1 MSFLSKG
8 TQIIKVEYRG
18 YIFCRLKCFVLKS
31 WTANYFLF
39 SVILLEVAFPMK
51 VLVLYSIIQYSIFY
65 FFFIFI
71 FLIFFII
78 IFFYIALFLSLF
90 NSALHL
96 LL

>member
-51 VLVLYSIIQYSIFY
+51 SAGFIQYYTVQYFLFFFNFYFFNFFYYY
-65 FFFIFI
+65 FFFI
-71 FLIFFII
+71 
-78 IFFYIALFLSLF
+78 
-90 NSALHL
+90 
-96 LL
+96 

>member
-51 VLVLYSIIQYSIFY
+51 SAGFIQYYTVQYFLFFFYFY
-65 FFFIFI
+65 FFNFFYYYY
-71 FLIFFII
+71 FFI
-78 IFFYIALFLSLF
+78 
-90 NSALHL
+90 
-96 LL
+96 

>member
-18 YIFCRLKCFVLKS
+18 YIFCRLKCFVLES

-51 VLVLYSIIQYSIFY
+51 SAGFIQYYTVQY
-65 FFFIFI
+65 FFFIF
-71 FLIFFII
+71 LFFFYYY
-78 IFFYIALFLSLF
+78 FFYIALFLSLF

>member
-51 VLVLYSIIQYSIFY
+51 SAGFIQYYTVQYFL

-78 IFFYIALFLSLF
+78 IFFI
-90 NSALHL
+90 
-96 LL
+96 

>member
-18 YIFCRLKCFVLKS
+18 YIFCRPKCFVLKS

-51 VLVLYSIIQYSIFY
+51 SAGFIQYYTVQYFLFFFYFY
-65 FFFIFI
+65 FFN
-71 FLIFFII
+71 
-78 IFFYIALFLSLF
+78 FFYYYFFLYSAISIAIQ
-90 NSALHL
+90 
-96 LL
+96 

>member
-1 MSFLSKG
+1 MSFLSNG

-51 VLVLYSIIQYSIFY
+51 SAGFIQYYTVQYFLFFFYFY
-65 FFFIFI
+65 FFN
-71 FLIFFII
+71 
-78 IFFYIALFLSLF
+78 FFYYYFFLYSAISIAIQ
-90 NSALHL
+90 
-96 LL
+96 

>member
-51 VLVLYSIIQYSIFY
+51 SAGFIQYYTVQYFLFFFYFNFFNFFYYYFFLYSAISIAIQ
-65 FFFIFI
+65 
-71 FLIFFII
+71 
-78 IFFYIALFLSLF
+78 
-90 NSALHL
+90 
-96 LL
+96 

>member
-51 VLVLYSIIQYSIFY
+51 SAGFIQYYTVQY
-65 FFFIFI
+65 FFFYLF
-71 FLIFFII
+71 IFFII

>member
-51 VLVLYSIIQYSIFY
+51 SAGFIQYYTVQYFFLFFFY
-65 FFFIFI
+65 FFY
-71 FLIFFII
+71 FFYYY
-78 IFFYIALFLSLF
+78 FFYIALFLSLF

>member
-51 VLVLYSIIQYSIFY
+51 SAGFIQYYTVQY
-65 FFFIFI
+65 FFFIFY
-71 FLIFFII
+71 FYFFII

>member
-51 VLVLYSIIQYSIFY
+51 SAGFIQYYTVQY
-65 FFFIFI
+65 FFLFIF
-71 FLIFFII
+71 FFII

>member
-51 VLVLYSIIQYSIFY
+51 SAGFIQYYTVQY
-65 FFFIFI
+65 FFLFFIF
-71 FLIFFII
+71 IFFII

-90 NSALHL
+90 NRALHL

>member
-51 VLVLYSIIQYSIFY
+51 SAGFIQYYTVQYFLFFFYFY
-65 FFFIFI
+65 FFN
-71 FLIFFII
+71 
-78 IFFYIALFLSLF
+78 FFYYYFFLYSAISIAIQ
-90 NSALHL
+90 
-96 LL
+96 

>member
-51 VLVLYSIIQYSIFY
+51 SAGFIQYYTVQYFLFFFY
-65 FFFIFI
+65 FFN
-71 FLIFFII
+71 
-78 IFFYIALFLSLF
+78 FFYYYFFLYSAISIAIQ
-90 NSALHL
+90 
-96 LL
+96 

>member
-51 VLVLYSIIQYSIFY
+51 SAGFIQYYTVQY
-65 FFFIFI
+65 FF
-71 FLIFFII
+71 LFFFNFFNFFYYY
-78 IFFYIALFLSLF
+78 FFYIALFLSLF

>member
-51 VLVLYSIIQYSIFY
+51 SAGFIQYYTVQY
-65 FFFIFI
+65 FFFIF
-71 FLIFFII
+71 LLLLL
-78 IFFYIALFLSLF
+78 FFYYFFFLYSAISIAIQ
-90 NSALHL
+90 
-96 LL
+96 

>member
-51 VLVLYSIIQYSIFY
+51 SPGLMALAIVLHF
-65 FFFIFI
+65 
-71 FLIFFII
+71 
-78 IFFYIALFLSLF
+78 SLK
-90 NSALHL
+90 LP
-96 LL
+96 

>member
-51 VLVLYSIIQYSIFY
+51 SAGFIQCYTVQY
-65 FFFIFI
+65 FFFIFY
-71 FLIFFII
+71 FYFFIFFII
-78 IFFYIALFLSLF
+78 IFFLYSAISIAIQ
-90 NSALHL
+90 
-96 LL
+96 

>member
-51 VLVLYSIIQYSIFY
+51 SAGFIQYYTVQY
-65 FFFIFI
+65 FFLFIF
-71 FLIFFII
+71 FIFFII

>member
-51 VLVLYSIIQYSIFY
+51 SAGFIQYYTVQY
-65 FFFIFI
+65 FFFIFYFY
-71 FLIFFII
+71 FLFFLLLFFFI
-78 IFFYIALFLSLF
+78 
-90 NSALHL
+90 
-96 LL
+96 

>member
-51 VLVLYSIIQYSIFY
+51 SAGFIQYYTVQY
-65 FFFIFI
+65 FFFNFY
-71 FLIFFII
+71 FLFFLLLFFFI
-78 IFFYIALFLSLF
+78 
-90 NSALHL
+90 
-96 LL
+96 

>member
-39 SVILLEVAFPMK
+39 YVILLEVAFPMK
-51 VLVLYSIIQYSIFY
+51 SAGFIQYYTVQY
-65 FFFIFI
+65 FFFLFI
-71 FLIFFII
+71 F
-78 IFFYIALFLSLF
+78 FFYYYFFLYSAISIAIQ
-90 NSALHL
+90 
-96 LL
+96 

>member
-51 VLVLYSIIQYSIFY
+51 SAGFIQYYTVQY
-65 FFFIFI
+65 FFFIF
-71 FLIFFII
+71 FY
-78 IFFYIALFLSLF
+78 FFYYYFFLYSAISIAIQ
-90 NSALHL
+90 
-96 LL
+96 

>member
-51 VLVLYSIIQYSIFY
+51 SAGFMALAIVLHF
-65 FFFIFI
+65 
-71 FLIFFII
+71 
-78 IFFYIALFLSLF
+78 SLE
-90 NSALHL
+90 LP
-96 LL
+96 

>member
-18 YIFCRLKCFVLKS
+18 YILCRLKCFVLKS

-51 VLVLYSIIQYSIFY
+51 SAGFIQYYTVQYFLFFFYFY
-65 FFFIFI
+65 FFN
-71 FLIFFII
+71 
-78 IFFYIALFLSLF
+78 FFYYYFFLYSAISIAIQ
-90 NSALHL
+90 
-96 LL
+96 

>member
-51 VLVLYSIIQYSIFY
+51 SAGFIQYYTVQYFFLFFFY
-65 FFFIFI
+65 FFYFFYYY
-71 FLIFFII
+71 FFI
-78 IFFYIALFLSLF
+78 
-90 NSALHL
+90 
-96 LL
+96 

>member
-51 VLVLYSIIQYSIFY
+51 SAGFIQYYTVQY
-65 FFFIFI
+65 FFFK
-71 FLIFFII
+71 FLFF
-78 IFFYIALFLSLF
+78 IFFYYYFFLYSAISIAIQ
-90 NSALHL
+90 
-96 LL
+96 

>member
-51 VLVLYSIIQYSIFY
+51 SAGFIQYYTVQY
-65 FFFIFI
+65 FFFN
-71 FLIFFII
+71 
-78 IFFYIALFLSLF
+78 FYF
-90 NSALHL
+90 
-96 LL
+96 

>member
-51 VLVLYSIIQYSIFY
+51 SAGFIQYYTVQY
-65 FFFIFI
+65 FFFIF
-71 FLIFFII
+71 LLLLL
-78 IFFYIALFLSLF
+78 FFYYYFFLYSAISIAIQ
-90 NSALHL
+90 
-96 LL
+96 

>member
-31 WTANYFLF
+31 WTTNHFLC

-51 VLVLYSIIQYSIFY
+51 SAGFIQYYTVQYFFFY
-65 FFFIFI
+65 FF
-71 FLIFFII
+71 IFFII

-90 NSALHL
+90 NRALHL

>member
-51 VLVLYSIIQYSIFY
+51 SAGFIQYYTVQY
-65 FFFIFI
+65 F
-71 FLIFFII
+71 FLIFLLLL
-78 IFFYIALFLSLF
+78 FFYYYFFLYSAISIAIQ
-90 NSALHL
+90 
-96 LL
+96 